1 MLKNIRKISFILC
14 FLLLFSLFPF
24 TAYTEPKQ
32 SIIANLSTPGDLT
45 VMFTYDA
52 EKVDITFISPSG
64 ERLGAGSEGVE
75 MKEGDLWR
83 TYRIKGAAAGDWSV
97 EYDLGSNKAINYS
110 ILRDNYGLWIQY
122 FTLGE
127 LKEDGIDLSFQAD
140 FEGENVY
147 YTYEIYAIS
156 SSDPENRN
164 KIMDGMASANEAT
177 AVHANLSAL
186 PGGDYT
192 LRLDVHYNDGEAEVF
207 DSASTESFSY
217 SNPNEKSE
225 IADYMVKIDK
235 HEHICTIDWSDFTD
249 WSYQNYKLLV
259 VADGETIYKGEF
271 DNDVKDSSI
280 VFSEGTKNLEIQLAY
295 RSDSIWSKYKVKKID
310 LDKEYLS
317 LKAEQIT
324 SSSQISLE
332 YKVEKE
338 REVKVSVNGKEG
350 QYKVKDSGFLSFDLE
365 DMGNEIYAEMGV
377 EDSVFYI
384 VDSSVYSDTIPPSIT
399 LFENLDGKTFFTN
412 SVTIMGKMTGGNEL
426 SIAGKTVA
434 LDSSGNFSYVY
445 SLSPGENVLEIL
457 AKDANGNA
465 ASRTLTL
472 YRGGSILN
480 KKTDAKSWKS
490 FLPALLGAVCSL
502 FVIILSVFFMK
513 KRGKGERKRGGF
525 LLQLILSDG
534 IFAAGTVLC
543 AWQFVERF
551 RFANSLKYLDL
562 VEKSASKAAEYLR
575 WERIFGL
582 CAIGSLILFLLCLA
596 GTVLFLRKK
605 KTVQ

>member
-177 AVHANLSAL
+177 AVHANLAAL

-207 DSASTESFSY
+207 DSVSTESFSY

-225 IADYMVKIDK
+225 IEDYIVKIDK
-235 HEHICTIDWSDFTD
+235 HEHTCTIDWSDFAE

-338 REVKVSVNGKEG
+338 REVKVSVNGKDG

-426 SIAGKTVA
+426 SIAGKAVT
-434 LDSSGNFSYVY
+434 LDSSGNFTYVFP
-445 SLSPGENVLEIL
+445 LSPGENVLEIL

-472 YRGGSILN
+472 YRGGGVLN
-480 KKTDAKSWKS
+480 KKTDVKSWKS
-490 FLPALLGAVCSL
+490 FFPAILGAVCSL
-502 FVIILSVFFMK
+502 FVMILSAFFMK
-513 KRGKGERKRGGF
+513 KRGKGEKKRGG
-525 LLQLILSDG
+525 LLLPLVLFDG
-534 IFAAGTVLC
+534 IFAVGTVLC

-562 VEKSASKAAEYLR
+562 VEKSASKAAEYLK

-582 CAIGSLILFLLCLA
+582 SAIGSLVLFLLCLT

>member
-97 EYDLGSNKAINYS
+97 EYDLGSNKEINYS

-177 AVHANLSAL
+177 AVHANLAAL

-225 IADYMVKIDK
+225 IADYIVKIDK
-235 HEHICTIDWSDFTD
+235 HEHICTIDWSDFAE

-426 SIAGKTVA
+426 SIAGKAVT
-434 LDSSGNFSYVY
+434 LDSSGNFTYVFP
-445 SLSPGENVLEIL
+445 LSPGENVLEIL

-472 YRGGSILN
+472 YRGGGVLN
-480 KKTDAKSWKS
+480 KKTDVKSWKS
-490 FLPALLGAVCSL
+490 FFPAILGAVCSL
-502 FVIILSVFFMK
+502 FVIILSAFFMK
-513 KRGKGERKRGGF
+513 KRGKGEKKRR
-525 LLQLILSDG
+525 
-534 IFAAGTVLC
+534 TPP
-543 AWQFVERF
+543 
-551 RFANSLKYLDL
+551 
-562 VEKSASKAAEYLR
+562 SACS
-575 WERIFGL
+575 F
-582 CAIGSLILFLLCLA
+582 
-596 GTVLFLRKK
+596 
-605 KTVQ
+605 

>member
-332 YKVEKE
+332 YKVVKE

-426 SIAGKTVA
+426 SIAGKAVT
-434 LDSSGNFSYVY
+434 LDSSGNFTYVFP
-445 SLSPGENVLEIL
+445 LSPGENVLEIL

-472 YRGGSILN
+472 YRGGGVLN
-480 KKTDAKSWKS
+480 KKTDVKSWKS
-490 FLPALLGAVCSL
+490 FFPAILGAVCSL
-502 FVIILSVFFMK
+502 FVIILSAFFMK
-513 KRGKGERKRGGF
+513 KRGKGEKKRGG
-525 LLQLILSDG
+525 LLLPLVLFDG
-534 IFAAGTVLC
+534 IFAVGTVLC

-562 VEKSASKAAEYLR
+562 VEKSASKAAEYLK

-582 CAIGSLILFLLCLA
+582 SAIGGLVLFLLCLT

>member
-14 FLLLFSLFPF
+14 LLLLFSLFPF

-45 VMFTYDA
+45 IMFTYDA

-97 EYDLGSNKAINYS
+97 EYDLGSNKEINYS

-177 AVHANLSAL
+177 AAHANLADL

-225 IADYMVKIDK
+225 IADYIVKIDK

-271 DNDVKDSSI
+271 ENDVKDSSI

-365 DMGNEIYAEMGV
+365 DMRNEIYAEMGV

-426 SIAGKTVA
+426 SIAGKAVA
-434 LDSSGNFSYVY
+434 LDSSGNFSYVF

-472 YRGGSILN
+472 YRGGGVLN
-480 KKTDAKSWKS
+480 KKIDVKSWKS
-490 FLPALLGAVCSL
+490 FFPAILGAVCSL

-525 LLQLILSDG
+525 LLPLILSDG

-582 CAIGSLILFLLCLA
+582 CAIGSLVLFLLCLT

>member
-97 EYDLGSNKAINYS
+97 EYDLGSNKEINYS

-225 IADYMVKIDK
+225 IEDYIVKIDK
-235 HEHICTIDWSDFTD
+235 HEHICTIDWSDFAE
-249 WSYQNYKLLV
+249 WSYKNYKLLV

-350 QYKVKDSGFLSFDLE
+350 QYKVKDSGFLSFDLA

-426 SIAGKTVA
+426 SIAGKAVT

-472 YRGGSILN
+472 YRGGGVLN
-480 KKTDAKSWKS
+480 KKTDVKSWKS
-490 FLPALLGAVCSL
+490 FFPALLGAVCSL
-502 FVIILSVFFMK
+502 FVITLSVFFMK
-513 KRGKGERKRGGF
+513 KREKGERKRGG
-525 LLQLILSDG
+525 LLLPLVLFDG
-534 IFAAGTVLC
+534 IFAVGTVLC

-562 VEKSASKAAEYLR
+562 VEKSASKAAEYLK

-582 CAIGSLILFLLCLA
+582 SAIGGLVLFLLCLT